1 MTKQHGKSHH
11 ANHRDDDDWNSPTE
25 VRRQKR
31 MRSMMIVA
39 VVLMLLG
46 LAAYVLTNDE
56 STVPGEGGETVPLA
70 E

>member
-1 MTKQHGKSHH
+1 MTTQHGKPHH
-11 ANHRDDDDWNSPTE
+11 SKPNDDDDWTSPAQ

-39 VVLMLLG
+39 VTLMLLG
-46 LAAYVLTNDE
+46 LAAYLLTNDE
-56 STVPGEGGETVPLA
+56 STVPGEGGEPMPLA